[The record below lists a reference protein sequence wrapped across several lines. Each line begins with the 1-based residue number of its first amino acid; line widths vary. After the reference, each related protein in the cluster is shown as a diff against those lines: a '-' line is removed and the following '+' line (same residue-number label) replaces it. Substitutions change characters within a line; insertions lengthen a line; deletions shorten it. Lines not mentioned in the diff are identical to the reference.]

1 VLEAIRARGVEP
13 EIVLYVENPPSER
26 EIKSVL
32 KEAGMTARELL
43 RRNGTPYDDL
53 GLDNPKFTDAQLVA
67 LMHKHPLLIQ
77 RPVVKTK
84 KGVRLCR
91 PAEKLDE
98 IL

>member
-13 EIVLYVENPPSER
+13 EIVLYVENPPGER

>member
-13 EIVLYVENPPSER
+13 EIVLYLETPPSSSELKAVCKAAGLAPR
-26 EIKSVL
+26 DL
-32 KEAGMTARELL
+32 ARRKEALFKELDL
-43 RRNGTPYDDL
+43 DDASDAAL
-53 GLDNPKFTDAQLVA
+53 INAMHDNPI
-67 LMHKHPLLIQ
+67 LIE